1 MAVSDT
7 LKGYDAA
14 SVPPLKGSQERYLA
28 SELQRVSAALN
39 QAVEVIKILDAKQ
52 VAHGW

>member
-7 LKGYDAA
+7 LKGYRPQDY
-14 SVPPLKGSQERYLA
+14 PQLPGSQERYLVA
-28 SELQRVSAALN
+28 ELLRVSTALN
-39 QAVEVIKILDAKQ
+39 QAVEVIKALDAKQ